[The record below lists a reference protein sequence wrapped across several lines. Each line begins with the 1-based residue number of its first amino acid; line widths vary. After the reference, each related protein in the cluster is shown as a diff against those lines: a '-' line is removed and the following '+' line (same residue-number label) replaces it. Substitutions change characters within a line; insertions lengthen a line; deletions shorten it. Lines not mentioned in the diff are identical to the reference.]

1 MTDNIEHLILEQFRA
16 MRNQIAG
23 LQREMLNEFADVRHR
38 INRLET
44 SLAGIRR
51 DEAGQPEDI
60 GRPQAFIDGRVER
73 IQRIE
78 RRLDLHDD
86 AAA

>member
-60 GRPQAFIDGRVER
+60 ARPQAFIDGRVER

-86 AAA
+86 AAT